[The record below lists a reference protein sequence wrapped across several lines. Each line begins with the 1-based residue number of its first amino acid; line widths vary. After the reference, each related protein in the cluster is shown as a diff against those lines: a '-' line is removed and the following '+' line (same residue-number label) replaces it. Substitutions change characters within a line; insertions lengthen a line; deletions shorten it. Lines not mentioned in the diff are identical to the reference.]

1 MLQVLY
7 TAVRV
12 LIDADE
18 LDNEDAAEVAAIF
31 DVDGDAGD
39 DMTMMTAIMM
49 LMFSC
54 CSLR

>member
-1 MLQVLY
+1 MQVLY

-39 DMTMMTAIMM
+39 DKTMMTAIMM